1 MILNYPKSNF
11 SLQMIKSNYRKCQQF
26 RVWLCMPNLIQL
38 EILVSDLSFL
48 KVITTCKKQRHLLIL
63 SGDINDQ
70 SIIKSNCQ
78 AHFDDNLF
86 LCMKQIKLSISK
98 LFSILLHTSAQSK
111 TFLEISRILF
121 FPEQGWPHPTKSIT
135 PKFIIS
141 LTISI

>member
-11 SLQMIKSNYRKCQQF
+11 SLQMIKSTYRKCQQF
-26 RVWLCMPNLIQL
+26 RMWLFMPNLIQL

-78 AHFDDNLF
+78 AHFDDNF
-86 LCMKQIKLSISK
+86 V
-98 LFSILLHTSAQSK
+98 FVYETNK
-111 TFLEISRILF
+111 TFNF
-121 FPEQGWPHPTKSIT
+121 QAVFNPAPHFSSIKDIPGNFENFVFSWTRLAT
-135 PKFIIS
+135 PN
-141 LTISI
+141 